1 MAEASASLAMLCF
14 EVSVAFSG
22 QPQSPPIAS
31 IAFSLESPVV
41 FKIFSIRSSRKCSAK
56 FCSEEADFLSFPE
69 VASIMLERFSKK
81 LPICFSDIVSKV
93 VVSSSLK
100 IGANFFKSDILLPFL
115 LLQQFQDD
123 KEHEGARF
131 VALRPHSFSGTTLP
145 GEAGW

>member
-14 EVSVAFSG
+14 EVSVEFSG

-41 FKIFSIRSSRKCSAK
+41 FKIFSIRSSRKCSDKADLL
-56 FCSEEADFLSFPE
+56 FCTG
-69 VASIMLERFSKK
+69 
-81 LPICFSDIVSKV
+81 IVSF
-93 VVSSSLK
+93 SLK
-100 IGANFFKSDILLPFL
+100 TDAYFFRSDILIPFL